1 MSCREVMEQGRQVV
15 VAVDVAE
22 WEGQLPQDLADNVSA
37 HNAARRFHTQSG
49 SPAIRGSVRSAIRV

>member
-1 MSCREVMEQGRQVV
+1 MEQGRQVV